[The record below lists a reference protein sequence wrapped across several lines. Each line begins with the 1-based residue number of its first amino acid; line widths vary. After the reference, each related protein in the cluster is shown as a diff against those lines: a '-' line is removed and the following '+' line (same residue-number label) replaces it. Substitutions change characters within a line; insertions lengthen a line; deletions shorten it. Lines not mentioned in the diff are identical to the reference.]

1 MRLHYENLAIVNFP
15 RNLHNILLSIV
26 LLFNVLSCQITF
38 IEYCVPENGP
48 EIKVSFL
55 WINKFP
61 ILSIFLRIPYVL
73 TIAYYVTANFYSF
86 KSEET
91 IIFVEAKTWKRR
103 KRFPREVAMNQKV
116 DFSG

>member
-15 RNLHNILLSIV
+15 RNMHNILLSIV

-55 WINKFP
+55 
-61 ILSIFLRIPYVL
+61 
-73 TIAYYVTANFYSF
+73 
-86 KSEET
+86 
-91 IIFVEAKTWKRR
+91 
-103 KRFPREVAMNQKV
+103 
-116 DFSG
+116 